1 MNVDKKEIENFDNHA
16 HEWWNSRGPY
26 KMLHKLNPH
35 RLKFITDRI
44 ELDGLSVLDIGC
56 GGGLL
61 SEEMTKKGA
70 KVTGIDASRKTISVA
85 KKHAEE
91 SKLKID
97 YQCTTLDQYIK
108 KSKKRFDCIICFE
121 LIEHVPSPKKL
132 LEEINTLSKN
142 NSSLFLSTINRNL
155 QSFVFAKILAE
166 YFLKII
172 PIGTHKYEK
181 FVKPSELSDNL
192 DILKYSVEEIVGLIF
207 NPLIL
212 DFEFSSSTNINYF
225 LYAKKNKK

>member
-1 MNVDKKEIENFDNHA
+1 M
-16 HEWWNSRGPY
+16 
-26 KMLHKLNPH
+26 
-35 RLKFITDRI
+35 
-44 ELDGLSVLDIGC
+44 
-56 GGGLL
+56 
-61 SEEMTKKGA
+61 
-70 KVTGIDASRKTISVA
+70 
-85 KKHAEE
+85 
-91 SKLKID
+91 
-97 YQCTTLDQYIK
+97 
-108 KSKKRFDCIICFE
+108 
-121 LIEHVPSPKKL
+121 
-132 LEEINTLSKN
+132 
-142 NSSLFLSTINRNL
+142 STINRNL
-155 QSFVFAKILAE
+155 QSFIFAKILAE